1 MAPKTSA
8 YFDALRLPLV
18 LLGVFAIAFT
28 AYYFLYVSSQQEYLT
43 GRNFRL
49 LATIGEQIDAA
60 IENDH
65 VVLSNLLSVDRA
77 GGQTRDVEPNGASTL
92 EAMVGPLASEFIPV
106 LGTATLTPPG
116 ADPCVSK
123 HASPPTLRI
132 KFVEQ
137 DSGAMW
143 VHCDDEIGKP
153 AKRPVTVQL
162 DLDAVLKPLLTGEL
176 QSSIFDA
183 VFVAASDGRVIFRS
197 GDPRLRITRLDKLP
211 LDSKPPAELDFGQ
224 VSRSSAMV
232 DVRLSGQRYRLLL
245 QPCCG
250 RMVRGG
256 EATTV
261 DAGAGWVLGGL
272 TAQSTMA
279 AASAAVSF
287 SMMTLLMVLVLL
299 ALFSWPFLKLR
310 FIGEAQRVKAHD
322 VVLVGLGALLTIA
335 LVTVSTLDLYAYWR
349 LETVLDDQLQRFAWT
364 IKSQAQQEISAAY
377 SELTHLGPRFANAF
391 PKEEQVGNLGDRN
404 DSPGHDFIQYPF
416 FESLAF
422 LDEHGAQRQKLAFDS
437 FVTPLI
443 DTKTREYFT
452 YWQSSGSQPVFL
464 QPLQS
469 ATTGAREA
477 VLSAPLLHHDVF
489 RVAAMTI
496 PMHALIEPVI
506 PPGFGFA
513 VISLEGQVLFHS
525 DPDHNL
531 SENFFVEADGS
542 RRLRALVSA
551 RHEEWVDF
559 KYWGGDHRAWVTPME
574 LTVNRSDRAAAEP
587 IAASGAPWTLVTFY
601 DKDLARTVN
610 VEWLVIV
617 VVLLIIYTN
626 IYMATCLAV
635 LFVRPKY
642 RAPWLWPDP
651 VRSRAYLAAIPPLLI
666 LSATFALSI
675 ALLSPAD
682 LIAVAVLLPPL
693 VWVLTHHMLAP
704 FAERTGVKWV
714 GTIAACVLA
723 PVLLVLVR
731 RGILGWRGVL
741 VAVLGSAAAWAIGV
755 IGQRSKS
762 KLSPLPPPVS
772 VSYGLAAGLFLLLI
786 AAMPSAAFFKVAYD
800 TELESF
806 IKYGQLQLA
815 LDRRE
820 HESQANGKLARRITP
835 VESRDRVAKL
845 RADRSQWWGGYDT
858 FFFCT
863 QPLDRTVE
871 RVPGCP
877 PAVPPPTRKT
887 SGEAETQQTSGETTT
902 LTEIVEE
909 LLPFYSE
916 FSVRLREFIHD
927 QPADKSRS
935 WNRSG
940 DNLYLRMGPAEA
952 AFVSLKPP
960 FMDWGTA
967 EQPSLW
973 GWILLALVAGGVVG
987 AVAWVARF
995 ITHTV
1000 FVVDV
1005 IEPLWSGHDDPL
1017 GEAWGSHLFVVSSEE
1032 EIDRPQLSTYC
1043 KLDLTEA
1050 PFEDGEESFWFDDQ
1064 IDQLAQTPASQNV
1077 LILHFERRLQDRRFN
1092 ERKLAMLERIVQ
1104 TLHRTIVII
1113 SAVPPGVFFTASG
1126 TARDQSDVDSSR
1138 RWAELLSRFT
1148 VIPARP
1154 VAPVPPASE
1163 PGGAPLTEWAT
1174 AGWREIVW
1182 RLNALGFA
1190 QRAKFLEE
1198 EQRHPMVGRLWKAVL
1213 PYAWHPD
1220 RPALDVTQLLV
1231 EVGERAEGYYREI
1244 WATCTPAEKLVLGQV
1259 AEEGLVNEK
1268 TKMTVR
1274 LLMARGLIRRQPHF
1288 VLMNETFRQFVLSPY
1303 VRSEVAELEEQSSGT
1318 WDVIRWPFLVVL
1330 IAILSFFFA
1339 TQQEL
1344 SKTVLGVVAAA
1355 ATVLPAVVK
1364 IVSMFGDRRSAA

>member
-1 MAPKTSA
+1 MAPKASA
-8 YFDALRLPLV
+8 YFDALRIPLV
-18 LLGVFAIAFT
+18 LLGVFGIAFT
-28 AYYFLYVSSQQEYLT
+28 AYYFLYVTSQQEYLT

-49 LATIGEQIDAA
+49 LATVGEQIDAA

-65 VVLSNLLSVDRA
+65 VVLSNLLRVDRA
-77 GGQTRDVEPNGASTL
+77 GGQEHKGALTL
-92 EAMVGPLASEFIPV
+92 DAMVDPLASEFIPI
-106 LGTATLTPPG
+106 LSTARLTEPV

-123 HASPPTLRI
+123 QASLPTLRI

-137 DSGAMW
+137 DSGATW
-143 VHCDDEIGKP
+143 VHCDDDIGKP

-162 DLDAVLKPLLTGEL
+162 DLDAVLRPLLTGEL

-211 LDSKPPAELDFGQ
+211 LDSKPPAELNFGQ
-224 VSRSSAMV
+224 VSRSSAMI
-232 DVRLSGQRYRLLL
+232 DVRLSGSRYRLLL

-250 RMVRGG
+250 RMVRGD
-256 EATTV
+256 ATTV
-261 DAGAGWVLGGL
+261 DTGAGWVLGGL

-279 AASAAVSF
+279 AASAAASF

-322 VVLVGLGALLTIA
+322 IVLVGLGALLSIA
-335 LVTVSTLDLYAYWR
+335 LITVSTLDLYAYWR
-349 LETVLDDQLQRFAWT
+349 LETVLDDQLHRFAWT

-377 SELTHLGPRFANAF
+377 SELTHLQARFANAF
-391 PKEEQVGNLGDRN
+391 PQEEKVPNLGDRD

-422 LDEHGAQRQKLAFDS
+422 LDKFGDQRRKLAFDS

-443 DTKTREYFT
+443 NTDSREYFT
-452 YWQSSGSQPVFL
+452 YWQSSGARPAFL

-469 ATTGAREA
+469 ATTGSREA
-477 VLSAPLLHHDVF
+477 ILSTRVKEHAVF

-496 PMHALIEPVI
+496 PMHALIDPVI

-531 SENFFVEADGS
+531 SENFFVETDGS

-574 LTVNRSDRAAAEP
+574 LTVNRSDQGTAEP
-587 IAASGAPWTLVTFY
+587 IAAFGAPWTLVTFY

-617 VVLLIIYTN
+617 VVLLVIYTS
-626 IYMATCLAV
+626 IYVATCLAV

-666 LSATFALSI
+666 LSVTFALSI
-675 ALLSPAD
+675 ALLSPGD
-682 LIAVAVLLPPL
+682 LIGVAVLLPL
-693 VWVLTHHMLAP
+693 FVWVLTYRMLAP
-704 FAERTGVKWV
+704 FEARAGVRRV
-714 GTIAACVLA
+714 GMIAACVLT
-723 PVLLVLVR
+723 PLLLVLVR

-741 VAVLGSAAAWAIGV
+741 VAVLGSAAASAIGV

-762 KLSPLPPPVS
+762 KLSPLAPPVS
-772 VSYGLAAGLFLLLI
+772 VSYGLIAGLFLLLI

-815 LDRRE
+815 LDRSE
-820 HESQANGKLARRITP
+820 HESRANGRLTRRIAP
-835 VESRDRVAKL
+835 VTSRDRVAKL

-863 QPLDRTVE
+863 QPLDRMVE
-871 RVPGCP
+871 PVPGCP
-877 PAVPPPTRKT
+877 PAVPPVTGKASGEPETQRT
-887 SGEAETQQTSGETTT
+887 SGEAET
-902 LTEIVEE
+902 LTAIIEE

-916 FSVRLREFIHD
+916 FSVRLREFVHD
-927 QPADKSRS
+927 QPADQSRS

-940 DNLYLRMGPAEA
+940 PNLYLSRGPTEA
-952 AFVSLKPP
+952 PAFVSLKPS

-967 EQPSLW
+967 EQSSFW
-973 GWILLALVAGGVVG
+973 GWILLALVAGGVLGTV
-987 AVAWVARF
+987 VWVARF
-995 ITHTV
+995 MTHTV

-1005 IEPLWSGHDDPL
+1005 IEPLWSGNADPL
-1017 GEAWGSHLFVVSSEE
+1017 GDTWASHLFIVSSEQ

-1050 PFEDGEESFWFDDQ
+1050 PSEDAEERWWFDDQ
-1064 IDQLAQTPASQNV
+1064 IDRLAQTPAGQNV

-1092 ERKLAMLERIVQ
+1092 ERKLATLERIE

-1126 TARDQSDVDSSR
+1126 ATRDQNDIDSSR
-1138 RWAELLSRFT
+1138 RWAELLSRFK

-1154 VAPVPPASE
+1154 VAPVPPARE
-1163 PGGAPLTEWAT
+1163 PEGAALTEWAT

-1198 EQRHPMVGRLWKAVL
+1198 EQRHPAVGRLWKAVL

-1220 RPALDVTQLLV
+1220 RPALDVGQLLV

-1288 VLMNETFRQFVLSPY
+1288 VVMNETFRQFVLSPY
-1303 VRSEVAELEEQSSGT
+1303 VRSEVAALEEQSSGA

-1330 IAILSFFFA
+1330 ITILSFFFA

-1364 IVSMFGDRRSAA
+1364 IASMFGEHRSAA

>member
-1 MAPKTSA
+1 MAPKASA
-8 YFDALRLPLV
+8 YFDALRIPLL
-18 LLGVFAIAFT
+18 LLGVFGIAFA
-28 AYYFLYVSSQQEYLT
+28 AYYFLYVTSQQEYLT
-43 GRNFRL
+43 GRDFRL
-49 LATIGEQIDAA
+49 LATVGEQIDAA

-77 GGQTRDVEPNGASTL
+77 GGQTRDGERKDAPTL
-92 EAMVGPLASEFIPV
+92 DAMIDPLAAEFIPV
-106 LGTATLTPPG
+106 LRTARLTEPG
-116 ADPCVSK
+116 ANPCVSK
-123 HASPPTLRI
+123 QASPPTLRI

-137 DSGAMW
+137 DSGATW
-143 VHCDDEIGKP
+143 VHCDDEAGRP

-197 GDPRLRITRLDKLP
+197 GDPRLRITRLDKLS

-232 DVRLSGQRYRLLL
+232 DVRLSGLRYRLLL

-250 RMVRGG
+250 RMVRD
-256 EATTV
+256 ATTV

-272 TAQSTMA
+272 TAQSTMS
-279 AASAAVSF
+279 AASGAVSF
-287 SMMTLLMVLVLL
+287 SMMTLLMVVVLL

-322 VVLVGLGALLTIA
+322 VVLVGIGALLSIA
-335 LVTVSTLDLYAYWR
+335 LITVSTLDLYAYWR

-377 SELTHLGPRFANAF
+377 SELTHLRTRFANAF
-391 PKEEQVGNLGDRN
+391 PGEEKVRNLGDRD
-404 DSPGHDFIQYPF
+404 DSAGQDFVQYPF

-422 LDEHGAQRQKLAFDS
+422 LDESGEQRQKLAFDS

-443 DTKTREYFT
+443 NTSAREYFS
-452 YWQSSGSQPVFL
+452 YWQSSGSQPAFL

-469 ATTGAREA
+469 ATTGSREA
-477 VLSAPLLHHDVF
+477 VLSAPVLKHDVF

-496 PMHALIEPVI
+496 PMHALIDPVI

-574 LTVNRSDRAAAEP
+574 LTINLANRGAGAP

-617 VVLLIIYTN
+617 VVLLVSYTSIYVA
-626 IYMATCLAV
+626 ICVGV

-651 VRSRAYLAAIPPLLI
+651 IRSSAYLAAIPPSLI
-666 LSATFALSI
+666 LVFTFTLSI

-682 LIAVAVLLPPL
+682 LIGVAVLLPPFA
-693 VWVLTHHMLAP
+693 WVLTYRMMAP
-704 FAERTGVKWV
+704 FAERAGMRRVWA
-714 GTIAACVLA
+714 IAACVLA
-723 PVLLVLVR
+723 PLLLVLVR
-731 RGILGWRGVL
+731 SGILGWRGVV
-741 VAVLGSAAAWAIGV
+741 VAVLGSAGAWAIGV
-755 IGQRSKS
+755 IGQRSNS
-762 KLSPLPPPVS
+762 KLSPLAPPVS
-772 VSYGLAAGLFLLLI
+772 VSYGFAAGLFLLII

-800 TELESF
+800 TQLESF
-806 IKYGQLQLA
+806 IKYGQLHLA
-815 LDRRE
+815 LDRSE
-820 HESQANGKLARRITP
+820 HESLANGTLTRRITP
-835 VESRDRVAKL
+835 TTSRDRVAKL

-863 QPLDRTVE
+863 QPLDRMVE

-877 PAVPPPTRKT
+877 PAVPPATGRT
-887 SGEAETQQTSGETTT
+887 AGEAETHQTSGESKT
-902 LTEIVEE
+902 LTAIIEE

-916 FSVRLREFIHD
+916 FSVRLREFVHD

-940 DNLYLRMGPAEA
+940 ANLYFRMGPTEA
-952 AFVSLKPP
+952 TAFASLKPS
-960 FMDWGTA
+960 FIDWGIA
-967 EQPSLW
+967 EQSSFW
-973 GWILLALVAGGVVG
+973 GWILLALVAAGVLG
-987 AVAWVARF
+987 AVVWVARF

-1005 IEPLWSGHDDPL
+1005 IEPLWSGNDDPL
-1017 GEAWGSHLFVVSSEE
+1017 GETWGSHLFVVSGEQ
-1032 EIDRPQLSTYC
+1032 EIDRPQLATYS
-1043 KLDLTEA
+1043 KLDLAEA
-1050 PFEDGEESFWFDDQ
+1050 PSEDAEESRWFDDQ
-1064 IDQLAQTPASQNV
+1064 LDRLAQTSAGQNV

-1092 ERKLAMLERIVQ
+1092 ERKLATLERIVQ

-1113 SAVPPGVFFTASG
+1113 SAAPPGVFFTASA
-1126 TARDQSDVDSSR
+1126 TARDQNTSR
-1138 RWAELLSRFT
+1138 RWTELLSRFT

-1154 VAPVPPASE
+1154 VAPLPPASK
-1163 PGGAPLTEWAT
+1163 PADAALTEWWAT
-1174 AGWREIVW
+1174 AGWREVVW
-1182 RLNALGFA
+1182 RLSALGFA
-1190 QRAKFLEE
+1190 QRAKFLQE
-1198 EQRHPMVGRLWKAVL
+1198 EQRHPLVGRLWKAVL

-1231 EVGERAEGYYREI
+1231 EVGERAECYYREI
-1244 WATCTPAEKLVLGQV
+1244 WATCTPAEKLALGQV

-1288 VLMNETFRQFVLSPY
+1288 VVMNETFRQFVLSPY
-1303 VRSEVAELEEQSSGT
+1303 VRSEVAALEEQSSGA

-1330 IAILSFFFA
+1330 IVILSFFFT

-1364 IVSMFGDRRSAA
+1364 IASMFGDRQSAA